1 MRASAPSRFI
11 RPCILAREGLVL
23 GAGTVVVPAEGA
35 RRLTRLDGREARV
48 LALLSGE
55 RAMSKLAFRYNIR
68 LNPPSHR
75 ESPAVIGARLL
86 RTLDVLSRIDPS
98 IFHDWKIMD
107 YSDATSLALEAA
119 RPRIAALIEKNV
131 YRNDLRQ
138 PQPQYGYKAG
148 ALVINANKSRNISL
162 QIEAGGVGSGVS
174 WLLTGEWNVFPD
186 PTIVTYP
193 LFKAALLVL
202 IANWIPT
209 WACAYAFRLN
219 TVMVPVSYP
228 GGVQGSRSEHL
239 PMIPSEPTFPETDF
253 HVPWIAYLS
262 AAPAAGVAL
271 PPEIVSERTPDGG
284 LLMIATEDRLD
295 PENPEHLR
303 RARAI
308 VEIMLARTGYSTYTA
323 QRG

>member
-1 MRASAPSRFI
+1 
-11 RPCILAREGLVL
+11 
-23 GAGTVVVPAEGA
+23 
-35 RRLTRLDGREARV
+35 
-48 LALLSGE
+48 
-55 RAMSKLAFRYNIR
+55 MSKLAFRYNIR
-68 LNPPSHR
+68 LNPPSHP
-75 ESPAVIGARLL
+75 ESPAVIGARLI
-86 RTLDVLSRIDPS
+86 RTLEDLSRIDPS
-98 IFHDWKIMD
+98 IFHDWEIMD
-107 YSDATSLALEAA
+107 YSAAASLTLEAA

-138 PQPQYGYKAG
+138 PEPQYGYKAG
-148 ALVINANKSRNISL
+148 ALVINADKSRNISL

-174 WLLTGEWNVFPD
+174 WLLTGEWNVLPD

-219 TVMVPVSYP
+219 TVMVPVRYP

-239 PMIPSEPTFPETDF
+239 PMIRSDPTFQDSIF

-262 AAPAAGVAL
+262 APLTADVTL
-271 PPEIVSERTPDGG
+271 PPEIVTERAPDGG
-284 LLMIATEDRLD
+284 LLMIATEERLD

-308 VEIMLARTGYSTYTA
+308 VEIMLARTGYSTYAA